1 MVYLRSLHS
10 HLKVLSNKDLKG
22 THTEYGFKRAFI
34 SLFGQ
39 DVKTFTST
47 MLLNV
52 NKFQKHIDK
61 DEFQEN
67 ESMDAFWTQEGKVD
81 IIKALDDNLI
91 VIESSGKE
99 SEKQVQALDANLV
112 VAESSG
118 TDPEKQDERSRKG
131 NDTDTDDADIKP
143 TYDEEPMAEV
153 QLTAECNIFAKEQ
166 QHAEQSD
173 LINERRVDQD
183 VVQCQDK
190 CPLLTTLTDTKPNE
204 QSYQFLE
211 SENQALKSE
220 QNGQFLKEKNNEA
233 KVKHDIDVIETINIE
248 LEHSVAKLLTKNEHL
263 NKENKNLKQTYKY
276 LYDSNKN
283 TRAYTK
289 DQNHSLIAQLNE
301 KSIENA
307 DLRAQIQEK
316 VFANPVLKN
325 KLRKLTG
332 TSVDTKFAKPLIL
345 EKPPLQTN
353 RKHPV
358 VRKPTTFKSERPQTS
373 KSRFSS

>member
-1 MVYLRSLHS
+1 MGNVKKSIVERTRYKR
-10 HLKVLSNKDLKG
+10 
-22 THTEYGFKRAFI
+22 EYNSR
-34 SLFGQ
+34 
-39 DVKTFTST
+39 
-47 MLLNV
+47 V
-52 NKFQKHIDK
+52 NKRQL
-61 DEFQEN
+61 Q
-67 ESMDAFWTQEGKVD
+67 TQEGKVVM
-81 IIKALDDNLI
+81 IEALDVNFI
-91 VIESSGKE
+91 VMESSGKE

-112 VAESSG
+112 VTES
-118 TDPEKQDERSRKG
+118 
-131 NDTDTDDADIKP
+131 NIKP

-211 SENQALKSE
+211 SEN
-220 QNGQFLKEKNNEA
+220 
-233 KVKHDIDVIETINIE
+233 
-248 LEHSVAKLLTKNEHL
+248 
-263 NKENKNLKQTYKY
+263 
-276 LYDSNKN
+276 
-283 TRAYTK
+283 
-289 DQNHSLIAQLNE
+289 
-301 KSIENA
+301 SIENA

-345 EKPPLQTN
+345 EKQPLQTN

-373 KSRFSS
+373 KSRNSSKNVSTLPLKETFSSNNMVYNYNLEEARKKRQERNRNLNPSVMHFASLQNTANVSKPKPRSNNQTSRNLPVECEHPLGSNTDITNLHECEQNLDSSAGTYITIQKEHTLDLRADTSFNLTKDGLKAMIKENVIVGRPRSQGIPWIK